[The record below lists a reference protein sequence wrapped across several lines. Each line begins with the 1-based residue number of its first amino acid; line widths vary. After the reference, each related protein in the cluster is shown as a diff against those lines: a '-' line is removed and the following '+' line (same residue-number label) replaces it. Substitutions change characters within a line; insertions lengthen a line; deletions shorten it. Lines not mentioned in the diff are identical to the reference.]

1 LAIDSK
7 SDHKANA
14 YKPARDMVP
23 DGAANTSRPESGGQ
37 LYNCNDVAPTPS
49 MRSAAGRHPSPAD
62 PSQPRPDKAPGG
74 AVSD

>member
-1 LAIDSK
+1 MAIDSK

-14 YKPARDMVP
+14 YKPARDMAP
-23 DGAANTSRPESGGQ
+23 DGTANTSRPESGGQ

-49 MRSAAGRHPSPAD
+49 MRVTGRRPGSAD